1 MPDLVDSEG
10 EDIDE
15 PVVGEVSKDGVAP
28 VPEGGAHRQARKPW
42 AHGTSVLAEGG

>member
-10 EDIDE
+10 EDVDE
-15 PVVGEVSKDGVAP
+15 PVVGEVAEDGVAP

-42 AHGTSVLAEGG
+42 AHGTSVLV